1 MLTEKDY
8 CDYDTCVALK
18 ELGYYYDSHYN
29 WRSKDDFVSA
39 TTYYR
44 VKMIPMI
51 HLYDAHKWLREGKG
65 LHIEIDR
72 VGYDWLVSV
81 IETKNNLCLDVKN
94 RCQSYEE
101 ALLKGIKAAVKILKE
116 E

>member
-8 CDYDTCVALK
+8 CDYGLLRSLIEIGYPKYRILDTGFRIL
-18 ELGYYYDSHYN
+18 
-29 WRSKDDFVSA
+29 
-39 TTYYR
+39 
-44 VKMIPMI
+44 
-51 HLYDAHKWLREGKG
+51 LYEAHKWLREEKG

-81 IETKNNLCLDVKN
+81 IETKNNLCLAVKN

-101 ALLKGIKAAVKILKE
+101 ALLEGVRASIKLLKE
-116 E
+116 EK